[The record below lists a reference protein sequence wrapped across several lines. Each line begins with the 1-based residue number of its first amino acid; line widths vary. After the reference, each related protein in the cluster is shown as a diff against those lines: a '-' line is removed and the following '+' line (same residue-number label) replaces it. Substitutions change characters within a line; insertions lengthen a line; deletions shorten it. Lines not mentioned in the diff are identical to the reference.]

1 LQAERSSVREHGES
15 TRKERWTMHRTEK
28 AASKVMG
35 AAKSAKATLESVT
48 GVFKELMREHGEVT
62 ALLTRVMMSSESDV
76 RAELFPKIR
85 AELLSHEKGELAEV
99 YPVFKK
105 HEDLAGYAEMHERE
119 AGTLERQI
127 QRLSAMAYDAPEWAS
142 AFADLVNAVS
152 HHVKEEESEYFP
164 VASKTLGK
172 KVTEAMTARYEAKKK
187 AVLKEERH

>member
-1 LQAERSSVREHGES
+1 
-15 TRKERWTMHRTEK
+15 MHRTEK
-28 AASKVMG
+28 TASKVMET
-35 AAKSAKATLESVT
+35 AKSAKATLEGVT

-62 ALLTRVMMSSESDV
+62 ALLARVKMSSDIEV

-127 QRLSAMAYDAPEWAS
+127 QRLGAMPYEDPEWAS

-164 VASKTLGK
+164 AASKTLGK
-172 KVTEAMTARYEAKKK
+172 KTTEAMTTRYQAKKN
-187 AVLKEERH
+187 AVLNEERH